1 MFDKTGTLTHGKLEV
16 TDSVALAPGYCPED
30 LLNLAASVEEHYFHP
45 LARQLGLDAF
55 YADVLPED
63 KAAILE
69 QMRATGARVAF
80 VGDGVNDAPALSC
93 AHVGISMH
101 RGAQIA
107 RMVSDIALLEDDI
120 ARVADARALAQGNRR
135 RVNNNF
141 RLTVGLNSAI
151 LTAAAFGWLR
161 PVSAS
166 MLHNGSTIGILLHA
180 LLGAGAGCGAAR
192 AGDAAG
198 VRGVTLRRAARCIL

>member
-1 MFDKTGTLTHGKLEV
+1 MPLHVAGEVFAGVTACGGGDGLGRAGGDDGAAAVAPFGAEVDNPVGAVDDVQIVFDDDDGV
-16 TDSVALAPGYCPED
+16 
-30 LLNLAASVEEHYFHP
+30 
-45 LARQLGLDAF
+45 
-55 YADVLPED
+55 
-63 KAAILE
+63 
-69 QMRATGARVAF
+69 ARV
-80 VGDGVNDAPALSC
+80 
-93 AHVGISMH
+93 
-101 RGAQIA
+101 AQIA
-107 RMVSDIALLEDDI
+107 RMASDIALLEDDI

-161 PVSAS
+161 PVSTS

-180 LLGAGAGCGAAR
+180 LLGAGAGRRAAR

-198 VRGVTLRRAARCIL
+198 VRGVTLRRAARCIP

>member
-1 MFDKTGTLTHGKLEV
+1 MITG
-16 TDSVALAPGYCPED
+16 DCADNAQ
-30 LLNLAASVEEHYFHP
+30 A

-63 KAAILE
+63 KAAIVE
-69 QMRATGARVAF
+69 QMRAQGARVAF

-101 RGAQIA
+101 RGADIA
-107 RMVSDIALLEDDI
+107 RLASDIALLEDDI
-120 ARVADARALAQGNRR
+120 ARVADACALAQGNRR

-141 RLTVGLNSAI
+141 RLAVGLNSAI
-151 LTAAAFGWLR
+151 LGAAAFGWLR
-161 PVSAS
+161 PVSTS

-180 LLGAGAGCGAAR
+180 LLGARLPGARRSRSWQAR
-192 AGDAAG
+192 ERMPLQEKA
-198 VRGVTLRRAARCIL
+198 TCC